1 MPWRVE
7 KSYFQLSGVCYSSRQ
22 STTQRRY
29 KLIDW
34 TVIGS
39 SADVVAALG
48 VIITL
53 LYLAIQ
59 IREQTKEARL
69 SATRELARD
78 WADGLRFISGDER
91 NFELYQRAIV
101 DYENLPRGD
110 RIRAF
115 MMLSSTFRAFEL
127 QHMHVSKGK
136 FETDLFTGM
145 EYRVRDL
152 ISLPG
157 VRYFW
162 QNNKQQFNAEFIRL
176 VEEASPPKKQTGT
189 DHVSR

>member
-1 MPWRVE
+1 
-7 KSYFQLSGVCYSSRQ
+7 
-22 STTQRRY
+22 
-29 KLIDW
+29 
-34 TVIGS
+34 
-39 SADVVAALG
+39 VVAALG

-91 NFELYQRAIV
+91 NFELYQRAIA
-101 DYENLPRGD
+101 DYENLSGGD

-115 MMLSSTFRAFEL
+115 MMLSSAFRTFEL
-127 QHMHVSKGK
+127 QHMHVSQGK
-136 FETDLFTGM
+136 FETAMFTGM
-145 EYRVRDL
+145 ECRIREL

-162 QNNKQQFNAEFIRL
+162 LNNKQQFNAEFIRM
-176 VEEASPPKKQTGT
+176 VEEASPPTKK
-189 DHVSR
+189 